1 MKKGNGG
8 STFLMILFFVLLVL
22 ISVYLFAPGLLTR
35 NPLGTGRN
43 AASNFIIDL
52 IKPITASLS
61 GIANSISNFFSGFH
75 IGGF

>member
-22 ISVYLFAPGLLTR
+22 IGVYLFAPGLLTGYPVS
-35 NPLGTGRN
+35 NGRN
-43 AASNFIIDL
+43 AASIFVINL
-52 IKPITASLS
+52 IKPITSALS
-61 GIANSISNFFSGFH
+61 EIGNSISNFFAGFH